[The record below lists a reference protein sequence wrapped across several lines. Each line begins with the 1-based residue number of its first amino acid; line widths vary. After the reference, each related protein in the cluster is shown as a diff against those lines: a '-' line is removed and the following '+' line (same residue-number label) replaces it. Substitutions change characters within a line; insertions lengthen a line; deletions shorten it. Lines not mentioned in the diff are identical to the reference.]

1 MRVLGFESSCDETAI
16 AVYDSEKGLLA
27 HSLFSQVDLHALY
40 GGVVPELAARDHV
53 RRLIPLLKSTLQE
66 ANIELSSIDALAYT
80 KGPGLVGAL
89 LVGAVFAKTLAWALQ
104 KKALGV
110 HHLEAHLMAVH
121 LEKVKP
127 SYPYLGL
134 LVSGGH
140 TLLVH
145 VKKPGAYTVLGQSL
159 DDAVG
164 EAFDKVAKMLNL
176 PYPGGPALE
185 KLALQG
191 HANRF
196 EMPRPMI
203 TQPDCN
209 LSFSGLKTH
218 VMQLVAKLSAV
229 QMLNDSAAADIA
241 AGFQAA
247 VADCLREKTR
257 LAIEQSGVR
266 QLVVAGGVSANQYI
280 RNQLLSLED
289 GMGVSVGFPSKIW
302 CTDNAAMVALTGCW
316 RLHHES
322 DRETGV
328 GVLPRWPLSDLIASD
343 LIDILEN

>member
-53 RRLIPLLKSTLQE
+53 RRLIPLLKATLNE
-66 ANIELSSIDALAYT
+66 ANIDLVSIDALAYT

-104 KKALGV
+104 KRVLGV
-110 HHLEAHLMAVH
+110 HHLEAHLMAAH

-127 SYPYLGL
+127 CYPYLGL

-140 TLLVH
+140 TLLVS
-145 VKKPGAYTVLGQSL
+145 VKRPGEYRVLGQSL

-164 EAFDKVAKMLNL
+164 EAFDKVAKMLGL

-185 KLALQG
+185 RLAAEGDAL
-191 HANRF
+191 RF
-196 EMPRPMI
+196 NMPRPMI
-203 TQPDCN
+203 KQSDCN
-209 LSFSGLKTH
+209 CSFSGLKTH
-218 VMQLVAKLSAV
+218 VMQLVAQLKKS
-229 QMLNDSAAADIA
+229 QSLNSNALADIA

-247 VADCLREKTR
+247 VGDCLQEKTR
-257 LAIEQSGVR
+257 LAIEKSGCQR
-266 QLVVAGGVSANQYI
+266 LVVAGGVSANEYI
-280 RNQLLSLED
+280 RKQLLSLED
-289 GMGVSVGFPSKIW
+289 SMGISVVFPNKMW

-316 RLHHES
+316 RLHKEWDS
-322 DRETGV
+322 ETGV
-328 GVLPRWPLSDLIASD
+328 SVQPRWPLTDLIASD
-343 LIDILEN
+343 LIDIL